1 MRNDVTS
8 FYKDASAAIDAGLRK
23 YMLNVF
29 SYMSLGLG
37 ISAIVAY
44 LASTSSAL
52 MGMLFSSPMMVFV
65 VALVPL
71 GISLYLST
79 RLAHIS
85 SGTASTLFMAYAA
98 TLGLSLA
105 PIFIIYSGE
114 CIAQAFFVT
123 AAMFLSMVIYG
134 YVTGKDL
141 TKVGSLLLMG
151 LIGLIIASLVNFFLR
166 SSTMMF
172 IISVVGVVIFTGMT
186 AYDTQAIKSIYF
198 EDDSPD
204 VSQKKAIIGAL
215 SLYLD
220 FVNLFLCILRLMNV
234 KRD

>member
-1 MRNDVTS
+1 MRNNVTS

-29 SYMSLGLG
+29 SYMSFGLGL
-37 ISAIVAY
+37 SAVVAY
-44 LASTSSAL
+44 LASTSSTL
-52 MGMLFSSPMMVFV
+52 IGVLFSSPMMAFV
-65 VALVPL
+65 IALVPL
-71 GISLYLST
+71 GISLYLSA
-79 RLAHIS
+79 RIAHIS
-85 SGTASTLFMAYAA
+85 SGTAGMLFMVYAA

-114 CIAQAFFVT
+114 CIAQAFLVT
-123 AAMFLSMVIYG
+123 SAMFLSMVIYG

-141 TKVGSLLLMG
+141 TKVGSFLFMG
-151 LIGLIIASLVNFFLR
+151 LIGLIIASIVNVFLK

-172 IISVVGVVIFTGMT
+172 VISVVGVVIFTGMT

-198 EDDSPD
+198 EDDSPE

-215 SLYLD
+215 RLYLD
-220 FVNLFLCILRLMNV
+220 FVNLFLYILRLMNV